1 MSSGASYRLNLLIYG
16 TKTNSSAWFFFI
28 LFEKH
33 GLNRSK
39 NSAISKKNISWTKH
53 IDGVAS
59 LQRRTRRMRMM
70 RRRMAGPSAR
80 TTWRTSV
87 GWRRTRASQPGTWG
101 AARGTQRM
109 TRTKAVP
116 TGPTISHSVR
126 LKILHEAVLCI
137 KNTLNLDPKFGPN
150 WDPDIYAINFERN
163 V

>member
-1 MSSGASYRLNLLIYG
+1 MEQKQTHLPGFFLFFLKNTAWSEAKIVPFQKNL
-16 TKTNSSAWFFFI
+16 
-28 LFEKH
+28 
-33 GLNRSK
+33 
-39 NSAISKKNISWTKH
+39 ISWTKY